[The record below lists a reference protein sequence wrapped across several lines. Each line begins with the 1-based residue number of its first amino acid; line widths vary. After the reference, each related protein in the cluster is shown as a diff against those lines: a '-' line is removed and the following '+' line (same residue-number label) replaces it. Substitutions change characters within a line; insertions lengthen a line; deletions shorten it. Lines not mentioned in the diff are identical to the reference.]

1 MALRRKM
8 FYNSCVK
15 ESEEKCLQNR
25 ENLPL
30 LMKSVGDLRE
40 IKNQTEGKM
49 RKRIPIL
56 LALVFALFFGAFGCG
71 NTEQSPE
78 QNGGNKPKPFD
89 PQDLPYYVEDI
100 ENLQYSYT
108 DEERIRPFWQGNVI
122 VKKDGVTKG
131 RLLYEPT
138 RVISVRDWKLE
149 TEYVAGE
156 DYEIEGDTITLPEG
170 SRIPVFCDEWSRG
183 ENVPSQYP
191 LGNAGSGYQMVGSDG
206 SLMYTETGLV
216 WQNYIHVTYAYNPA
230 DVRRDVFAKYDGAL
244 YGLAEKIASDA
255 AD

>member
-1 MALRRKM
+1 
-8 FYNSCVK
+8 
-15 ESEEKCLQNR
+15 
-25 ENLPL
+25 
-30 LMKSVGDLRE
+30 
-40 IKNQTEGKM
+40 M

-108 DEERIRPFWQGNVI
+108 DEERIRPFWQGNVMRNEQLMI

-244 YGLAEKIASDA
+244 YGLA
-255 AD
+255 